1 VTFADPFL
9 IENWAGPSIQ
19 GLPSLDDQIRL
30 FHGSVMPAFRR

>member
-1 VTFADPFL
+1 VTFTDPFL

-30 FHGSVMPAFRR
+30 FHGSVMPAFSR